1 MENHYS
7 STASFQ
13 ECIALYSYCT
23 FNCVLRTSGVLVLTP
38 RMDNLRPGVIFRS
51 VRSYPVGCG
60 TNSRTAAPHF
70 GFQPLSYFLG
80 KSTFHVEQWQPRR
93 GMLLREGSESLAQD
107 EWGLWENPSLLY
119 WTLASLE
126 LSQWQMVLFQSHG
139 LSWRIGFLQDGEI
152 CNQGNH
158 LSFFFPR
165 SSVPFSYRTG
175 SLSWAILIPSSQNSL
190 IQDRF
195 HNFQAVAGSRD
206 FAQWA

>member
-1 MENHYS
+1 
-7 STASFQ
+7 
-13 ECIALYSYCT
+13 
-23 FNCVLRTSGVLVLTP
+23 
-38 RMDNLRPGVIFRS
+38 MDNLRPGVIFRS
-51 VRSYPVGCG
+51 ARSYPVGCG

-139 LSWRIGFLQDGEI
+139 LSWRIGFLQDERFVI
-152 CNQGNH
+152 KETIYLSSFLEALYH
-158 LSFFFPR
+158 LVTGLVVYLGQFSFLPH
-165 SSVPFSYRTG
+165 RT
-175 SLSWAILIPSSQNSL
+175 A
-190 IQDRF
+190 
-195 HNFQAVAGSRD
+195 
-206 FAQWA
+206 